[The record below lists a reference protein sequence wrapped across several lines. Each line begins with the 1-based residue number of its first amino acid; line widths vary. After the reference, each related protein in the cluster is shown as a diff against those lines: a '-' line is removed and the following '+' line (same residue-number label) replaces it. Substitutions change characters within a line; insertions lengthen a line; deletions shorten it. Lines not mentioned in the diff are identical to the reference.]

1 MEEKQPSRYPGRRD
15 ERRLLRIAAQSVK
28 ADFPNPER
36 LGCPGSD
43 SLKAIARR
51 RISLTQ
57 ADDVVDHIATCAPC
71 FDEYADHRRR
81 HRVRVIGVPAL
92 AFAAILVAIFV
103 VWRFVPAHQLPPQVA
118 RESPGPVLKATLDFR
133 NRTVERSDR
142 TQSPNPAET
151 PHLRRALVDVTV
163 KLPIGTE
170 DGRYSL
176 QLRTGLDQPV
186 VNTTGTVTWDGSAET
201 LTSRVDLRSLAPGEY
216 TLGIRRNGGSSWRI
230 YSVILD

>member
-1 MEEKQPSRYPGRRD
+1 MEEKQPSRYPARRD
-15 ERRLLRIAAQSVK
+15 ERRLLRIAAQSVE

-51 RISLTQ
+51 RISLSQ

-71 FDEYADHRRR
+71 FDEYANHRRR
-81 HRVRVIGVPAL
+81 HRLRVVGIPAL
-92 AFAAILVAIFV
+92 AFAAILMVVFV
-103 VWRFVPAHQLPPQVA
+103 VWRFAPAHQLLPEVA
-118 RESPGPVLKATLDFR
+118 KVSVLKATLDFR

-142 TQSPNPAET
+142 PQSPNTTEV
-151 PHLRRALVDVTV
+151 PHLRRAVLDITI

-170 DGRYSL
+170 DGPYSV
-176 QLRTGLDQPV
+176 QFRTRIDQPV

-201 LTSRVDLRSLAPGEY
+201 LTGRVDLRSLAPGEY
-216 TLGIRRNGGSSWRI
+216 TLGIRRNGSSSWRI